1 MNLFDQDKTLKE
13 LIDVHRRYA
22 GRRNDQEFVKEDD
35 EITDKLVRRAL
46 RVHRIR
52 VHLRHA
58 SLIWWWLVRL
68 FLRYVAYPTRNKYR
82 RFCATLRRFCAT
94 LRAIAT
100 REESAQNAAVF
111 GDDGEL
117 GAEARNVPSLEQG
130 DARAQSWH
138 RHDDLRH
145 GQQD

>member
-22 GRRNDQEFVKEDD
+22 GRQSEPDFLREEN
-35 EITDKLVRRAL
+35 EITDKLVNQAL
-46 RVHRIR
+46 RGYRIR
-52 VHLRHA
+52 VRLRHA
-58 SLIWWWLVRL
+58 TLLGWWAVRL
-68 FLRYVAYPTRNKYR
+68 FLRHVVYPMRNKYR
-82 RFCATLRRFCAT
+82 RFCAALRK
-94 LRAIAT
+94 IAT
-100 REESAQNAAVF
+100 REEHAQNAAVF

-117 GAEARNVPSLEQG
+117 GAEARDVPRVEQSH
-130 DARAQSWH
+130 ARDQSWH